1 MADLL
6 ADLSTEKVDLA
17 WAEQVHSATVLTARN
32 GRCGRG
38 DALITRQSG
47 LALIIGTADCVP
59 VAMLGFRGES
69 LAAVHAGWRGIAGG
83 VVPRA
88 VEALGGRLQAA
99 WIGPSIGPCCYEVG
113 DEVALAVAAA
123 SSPAVALH
131 DRGERP
137 YLDLQAAV
145 QAQLTAV
152 GVEEIRRF
160 DVCTRCH
167 PELLWSYRRDGKA
180 AGRNLLLAWMGRTG

>member
-1 MADLL
+1 VPAAVERARLR
-6 ADLSTEKVDLA
+6 
-17 WAEQVHSATVLTARN
+17 QVHGDAVREARR
-32 GRCGRG
+32 GVCGEG
-38 DALITRQSG
+38 DALVTEARG
-47 LALIIGTADCVP
+47 LALEIATADCVP
-59 VAMLGFRGES
+59 VAMLGVRGES
-69 LAAVHAGWRGIAGG
+69 LAAVHAGWRGIARG

-88 VEALGGRLQAA
+88 VDALGGRLQAA

-113 DEVALAVAAA
+113 DEVALAVAAD